1 MPPLASQRLTEAMSE
16 PKTFDPPA
24 PGQLAIAVKREA
36 ESVVVSLTGE
46 LDLAT
51 VEAFDRRLR
60 EAESASPVKLVVD
73 LGRLAFM
80 DSTGLQTLLR
90 AAERA
95 HSNEYELALRRGPNQ
110 VQRVFELTRTT
121 EAFKFDD

>member
-1 MPPLASQRLTEAMSE
+1 MAGKAATEAMSE
-16 PKTFDPPA
+16 PTTFDPPA
-24 PGQLAIAVKREA
+24 PGQLAIEVKRDA
-36 ESVVVSLTGE
+36 ESIVVSLTGE

-51 VEAFDRRLR
+51 VEAFDRSLR
-60 EAESASPVKLVVD
+60 EAEAASPARLVVD

-95 HSNEYELALRRGPNQ
+95 HSSEYQLALRRGPNQ
-110 VQRVFELTRTT
+110 VQRVFELTRTV
-121 EAFKFDD
+121 EAFRFDD

>member
-1 MPPLASQRLTEAMSE
+1 MSE
-16 PKTFDPPA
+16 PTTFDPPA
-24 PGQLAIAVKREA
+24 PGQLAIEVKRDA
-36 ESVVVSLTGE
+36 ESIVVSLTGE

-51 VEAFDRRLR
+51 VEAFDRTLR
-60 EAESASPVKLVVD
+60 EAEAASPARLVVD

-95 HSNEYELALRRGPNQ
+95 HSSEYQLALRRGPNQ
-110 VQRVFELTRTT
+110 VQRVFELTRTV
-121 EAFKFDD
+121 EAFRFAD